1 MYDFKNSFFANVVVI
16 HRAKYIFSKDM
27 FCLYHIGAKIGG
39 VIVILLAATWFFL
52 LNWKSLYTKNERPF
66 IGLTAGSKKD
76 GGSSAHIVVDTRA
89 GNSTMASLGKFG
101 PKIEV

>member
-1 MYDFKNSFFANVVVI
+1 MKIDWVCVNSNCTKSRSDDVI
-16 HRAKYIFSKDM
+16 TAKPFVITYF
-27 FCLYHIGAKIGG
+27 GAKIDG

-89 GNSTMASLGKFG
+89 GNSTMANLGKFG
-101 PKIEV
+101 PKIEA